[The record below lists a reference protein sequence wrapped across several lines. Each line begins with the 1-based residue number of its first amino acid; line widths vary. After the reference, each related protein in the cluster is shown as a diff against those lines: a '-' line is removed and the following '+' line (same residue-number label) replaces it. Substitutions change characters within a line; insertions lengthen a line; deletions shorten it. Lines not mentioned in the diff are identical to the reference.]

1 MNPQL
6 TGREPYLS
14 GVPLAP
20 ESTGHEPSLGGE
32 RGLKQARDHVLTL
45 LDKPNTSHLRRAA
58 IGDWLATTGDTRP
71 GVGLRADGLPDLLWC
86 PVSGGDV
93 MLRDSASAVH
103 VERFYIAQYPVT
115 WAQYR
120 IFLEAED
127 GHEHP
132 YWWDGLRHRPEYE
145 RHDTPVDNQPAQE
158 VSWYDAV
165 AYTRWLSSK
174 LEHEIRLPSEWEWQQ
189 AASGGDPDLLYPW
202 GQERGQFTAN
212 TRESLLRRATA
223 VGMYPKGESP
233 VGALDMSGTVLEWCT
248 NEFADPDRVQ
258 IGGAAR
264 RVARGG
270 SWFLIAS
277 YARTIAR
284 TGHDPYLRFNSV
296 GLRLAADSLTPRPLP
311 EPPPPNVS
319 AIIPS
324 TEPVA
329 SEDSSEI
336 EAEPDLLLP
345 DEESE

>member
-20 ESTGHEPSLGGE
+20 DSTGHEPSLGGE

-58 IGDWLATTGDTRP
+58 IGDWLATTGDSRP
-71 GVGLRADGLPDLLWC
+71 GVSLREDGLPDVVWC
-86 PVSGGDV
+86 PVSGGEV
-93 MLRDSASAVH
+93 MLRDTTTPVR

-127 GHEHP
+127 GHENP
-132 YWWDGLRHRPEYE
+132 DWWNGLRRRAEYE

-174 LEHEIRLPSEWEWQQ
+174 LDHDVRLPSEWEWQQ
-189 AASGGDPDLLYPW
+189 AASGGDPELLYPW
-202 GQERGQFTAN
+202 GHERGQYYAN

-248 NEFADPDRVQ
+248 NEFADPERVQ
-258 IGGAAR
+258 LSGPAR

-296 GLRLAADSLTPRPLP
+296 GLRLAADSLTPRPIISLP
-311 EPPPPNVS
+311 EPLPLETSDAVRQQSESPFPEEPN
-319 AIIPS
+319 
-324 TEPVA
+324 E
-329 SEDSSEI
+329 
-336 EAEPDLLLP
+336 
-345 DEESE
+345 